1 MLLSISVNCSIPV
14 QYLLLSIS
22 VNLQYSSA
30 MLRQLFKSAHEGN
43 IFCSLKLTLLT
54 PILLLLMMRSCK
66 FCLMQNGYTA
76 VGDVQLCSRKHTW
89 FHGAAGLDVHLP
101 RPPTT
106 PVPSRVRDLRTYVQ
120 IRDCTCTVLYADTK
134 ETYRDWC
141 RPSGEGVRWNREIED
156 DGEQPLPVSWWQRL
170 CLGRAESVESLR
182 GRRFVC
188 IPCVVEVV
196 N

>member
-76 VGDVQLCSRKHTW
+76 VGDVQLCSRRHTW

-106 PVPSRVRDLRTYVQ
+106 PVPSRVRDLWTYVQ

-134 ETYRDWC
+134 ETDRLMSVVGW
-141 RPSGEGVRWNREIED
+141 RRVVESGNRGD

-170 CLGRAESVESLR
+170 CLGRAETVESSR

-188 IPCVVEVV
+188 IPCVVEVL